1 MIHRNLMSGVVVINV
16 VVVVGGGPPLGF
28 FDGVK

>member
-16 VVVVGGGPPLGF
+16 VVVVGGDRRSGSLM
-28 FDGVK
+28 V